1 MILEEGKGLQRI
13 TQTPGITRLFPQEL
27 EGPNSWPQPLCILG
41 EEEGP
46 FLLFLPL
53 RDPRTHS
60 SEMQYP
66 CLPPAPGDSRGAEAG
81 RLARGPQHS

>member
-13 TQTPGITRLFPQEL
+13 TQTPGITWLFPQEL

-60 SEMQYP
+60 SEMQVP
-66 CLPPAPGDSRGAEAG
+66 MPATCPWRQQGS
-81 RLARGPQHS
+81 

>member
-13 TQTPGITRLFPQEL
+13 TQTPGITQLFPQDL
-27 EGPNSWPQPLCILG
+27 EGPNSWPQPPCILG

-46 FLLFLPL
+46 LLLFFPL

-60 SEMQYP
+60 GEMQVP
-66 CLPPAPGDSRGAEAG
+66 MPATCP
-81 RLARGPQHS
+81 